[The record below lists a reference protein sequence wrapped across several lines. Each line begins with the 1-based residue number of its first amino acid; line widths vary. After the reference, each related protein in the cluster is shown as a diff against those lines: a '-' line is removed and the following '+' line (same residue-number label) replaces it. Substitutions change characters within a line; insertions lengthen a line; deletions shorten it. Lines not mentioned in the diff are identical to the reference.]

1 MDPNEQPINDQQLE
15 SKEQPASSG
24 SSYVYVENSWSSDSP
39 APGKPPQK
47 RNRLATGGL
56 IAIFVAVVL
65 LFSALTGGLVYNVMN
80 GRNGPTATTSE
91 TTAGTTI
98 SAETSA
104 TTASTDPGSVN
115 NKHFSLADAAT
126 RKDGKALS
134 IIEIAAQ
141 GKPAVVA
148 INTQVSMQ
156 DMFGQP
162 SNYAAA
168 GSGFIIS
175 KDGYIVTNNHVIA
188 DATTITVV
196 LDDGRIFDAKLVG
209 TDTRNDIAVIKVSA
223 ADLPTVILGNSDDLE
238 VGELAVAIGNPLG
251 ELSGTV
257 TAGIISALDREI
269 TVDGQTMRLL
279 QTDAAIN
286 AGNSGGALFNSF
298 GDVIAINTAKTSST
312 GVEGLGFA
320 IPINRAKP
328 IIESLIN
335 YGYVRGRTKI
345 GITTRD
351 ISAQMAEYYNMTE
364 GIYIYDIEPSSAA
377 AKAGLKKEDVI
388 IAANG
393 EKVLTT
399 SALSDFKDTLSPG
412 DTVKLTIVRNGTQ
425 MEIDV
430 VLQEDIPSDASPA
443 SSVTA
448 KGGII

>member
-1 MDPNEQPINDQQLE
+1 MDPYEQPINEQQLE
-15 SKEQPASSG
+15 SNEQPTSSG
-24 SSYVYVENSWSSDSP
+24 GSYVYVENSWQSDSP
-39 APGKPPQK
+39 ASGRPPHK
-47 RNRLATGGL
+47 RNRLATGSL
-56 IAIFVAVVL
+56 IAVFVAVVL
-65 LFSALTGGLVYNVMN
+65 VFSALTGGLVFTMMN
-80 GRNGPTATTSE
+80 GRNSPAATTNE
-91 TTAGTTI
+91 TTAVTTA
-98 SAETSA
+98 SSETSA
-104 TTASTDPGSVN
+104 TTAGTEPGSVN

-134 IIEIAAQ
+134 IIDIAAQ

-162 SNYAAA
+162 SNFAAA

-209 TDTRNDIAVIKVSA
+209 ADTRNDVAVIKVDA
-223 ADLPTVILGNSDDLE
+223 ANLPTVILGNSDDLE

-269 TVDGQTMRLL
+269 TVDGQSMRLL

-320 IPINRAKP
+320 IPINKAKP

-335 YGYVRGRTKI
+335 YGYVQGRTKI

-364 GIYIYDIEPSSAA
+364 GIFIYDIEAGSAA
-377 AKAGLKKEDVI
+377 AKAGLKKEDII
-388 IAANG
+388 IAVNG
-393 EKVLTT
+393 QKVLTT
-399 SALSDFKDTLSPG
+399 AALSDFKEKLSPG
-412 DTVKLTIVRNGTQ
+412 DTIKLTIVRDGTQ
-425 MEIDV
+425 MEIEV
-430 VLQEDIPSDASPA
+430 VLQEDIPSDARPA

-448 KGGII
+448 KGGTI

>member
-1 MDPNEQPINDQQLE
+1 MDPYENPNNEQQLE
-15 SKEQPASSG
+15 NNGQPASSG
-24 SSYVYVENSWSSDSP
+24 SSYVYVENSWQADSP
-39 APGKPPQK
+39 APGKPPHK
-47 RNRLATGGL
+47 RSRLATGSL
-56 IAIFVAVVL
+56 IAVFVAVVL
-65 LFSALTGGLVYNVMN
+65 VFSALTGGLVYTVMN
-80 GRNGPTATTSE
+80 GRNGQAATTNE
-91 TTAGTTI
+91 TTAVTTA
-98 SAETSA
+98 SSETSA
-104 TTASTDPGSVN
+104 TSGTEPGSVN

-134 IIEIAAQ
+134 IVDIAAQ

-162 SNYAAA
+162 SNFAAA

-209 TDTRNDIAVIKVSA
+209 TDTRNDVAVIKVDA
-223 ADLPTVILGNSDDLE
+223 ANLPTVILGNSDDLE

-320 IPINRAKP
+320 IPINKAKP

-335 YGYVRGRTKI
+335 YGYVKGRTKI

-351 ISAQMAEYYNMTE
+351 ITAQMAEYYNMTE
-364 GIYIYDIEPSSAA
+364 GIFIYDIEAGSAA

-388 IAANG
+388 IAVNG
-393 EKVLTT
+393 QKVLTT
-399 SALSDFKDTLSPG
+399 AALSDFKEKLSPG
-412 DTVKLTIVRNGTQ
+412 DTIKLTIVRDGKQ
-425 MEIDV
+425 MDIEV
-430 VLQEDIPSDASPA
+430 VLQEDIPNDASPA
-443 SSVTA
+443 STVTA

>member
-1 MDPNEQPINDQQLE
+1 MDPYENPINGQQPESNEQPPN
-15 SKEQPASSG
+15 SG
-24 SSYVYVENSWSSDSP
+24 SSYVYVENSWQADSP
-39 APGKPPQK
+39 APGRPPHK
-47 RNRLATGGL
+47 RSHIATGSL
-56 IAIFVAVVL
+56 IAVFIAVVL
-65 LFSALTGGLVYNVMN
+65 VFSALTGGLVYTLMN
-80 GRNGPTATTSE
+80 GRNGPAATTDE
-91 TTAGTTI
+91 TTAVTTD
-98 SAETSA
+98 SSETSA
-104 TTASTDPGSVN
+104 TTAGTEPGSVN

-134 IIEIAAQ
+134 IIDIAAQ

-162 SNYAAA
+162 SNFAAA

-209 TDTRNDIAVIKVSA
+209 TDTRNDVAVIKVDA
-223 ADLPTVILGNSDDLE
+223 ANLPTVILGNSDDLE

-269 TVDGQTMRLL
+269 TVDGQSMRLL

-320 IPINRAKP
+320 IPINKAKP

-364 GIYIYDIEPSSAA
+364 GIYIYDIEAGSAA
-377 AKAGLKKEDVI
+377 AKAGLKKEDII
-388 IAANG
+388 IAVNG
-393 EKVLTT
+393 QKVLTT
-399 SALSDFKDTLSPG
+399 SALSDFKEKLSPG
-412 DTVKLTIVRNGTQ
+412 ETIKLTIVRSGKQ
-425 MEIDV
+425 MDIEV
-430 VLQEDIPSDASPA
+430 VLQEDVPNDARPA
-443 SSVTA
+443 STVTA